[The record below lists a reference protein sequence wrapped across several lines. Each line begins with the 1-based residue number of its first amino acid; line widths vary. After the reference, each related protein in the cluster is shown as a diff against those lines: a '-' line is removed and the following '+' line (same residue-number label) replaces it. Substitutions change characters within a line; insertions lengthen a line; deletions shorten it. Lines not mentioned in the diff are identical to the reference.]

1 MGVAAGGVELQEED
15 LPSELWAVYKKEREH
30 REHVKEWIAGTI
42 GFAKNSIPYCHLSK
56 NILDITPNKGISTA
70 QAVYIS
76 TMAMTLDPNRDRAVE
91 LVNAFLEYSSDYRE
105 TLEFLLG
112 KNKKEKPIP
121 TTQIERLR
129 QDIVELVNGVKLD
142 VAEHRANI
150 DQLYEEVF
158 KEEEE
163 EQQYCR
169 CELETL
175 EGKIKETQDSVH
187 ELRVRTITSNGMVGE
202 LEKEFESFKTEIKQS
217 TDLIDMSLK
226 RIDGLTN
233 RFNQKY
239 KPLMAKSHDHDARL
253 NSLERSLNML
263 QAKLQ
268 FWVIGNQAA
277 FTRETTPVLLD
288 QSPDIASD

>member
-1 MGVAAGGVELQEED
+1 MMGVAAGGTDLQEED
-15 LPSELWAVYKKEREH
+15 LPNELWAVYKKEREH

-76 TMAMTLDPNRDRAVE
+76 TMAMTLDPNRERAVE
-91 LVNAFLEYSSDYRE
+91 LVNAFLGYSSDYRE

-112 KNKKEKPIP
+112 KNKKEEKPIP
-121 TTQIERLR
+121 TTQIDRLR
-129 QDIVELVNGVKLD
+129 QDIVDLVNGVKMD

-169 CELETL
+169 CAERLEEEL
-175 EGKIKETQDSVH
+175 KETK
-187 ELRVRTITSNGMVGE
+187 
-202 LEKEFESFKTEIKQS
+202 KEIQHSI
-217 TDLIDMSLK
+217 DLIEM
-226 RIDGLTN
+226 
-233 RFNQKY
+233 
-239 KPLMAKSHDHDARL
+239 
-253 NSLERSLNML
+253 SLERMSGL
-263 QAKLQ
+263 
-268 FWVIGNQAA
+268 IGELSYKFSRMEMN
-277 FTRETTPVLLD
+277 
-288 QSPDIASD
+288 